1 MKLRVLVL
9 CAIIG
14 LVVACK
20 VETYGP
26 REIHR
31 IITEQEFA
39 AIPIGTPSKD
49 VEKSIGRPSAVV
61 PGAEEEWRYTVLR
74 GDAPTLRSF
83 LFRRNRKIEFAE
95 GVLSF
100 SAGKVVRVRVE
111 SQPKKP
117 TPSRPR

>member
-26 REIHR
+26 GEIHR

-39 AIPIGTPSKD
+39 AIPIGTRSED
-49 VEKSIGRPSAVV
+49 VEKSIGKPSAVV
-61 PGAEEEWRYTVLR
+61 PGAEEEWRYAVLR
-74 GDAPTLRSF
+74 GSCRVATEEA
-83 LFRRNRKIEFAE
+83 NAE
-95 GVLSF
+95 
-100 SAGKVVRVRVE
+100 SA
-111 SQPKKP
+111 SI
-117 TPSRPR
+117 TAA